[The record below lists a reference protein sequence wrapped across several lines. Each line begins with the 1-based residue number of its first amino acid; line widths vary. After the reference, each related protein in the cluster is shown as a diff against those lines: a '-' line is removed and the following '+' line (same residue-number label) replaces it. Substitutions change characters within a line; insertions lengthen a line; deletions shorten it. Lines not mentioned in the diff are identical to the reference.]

1 MKNPIMVTLVALAA
15 VLLTLSDDNPA
26 SAQVVS
32 LCIGNGQVNGRI
44 VTGTPFGDFI
54 DCSVSSGDL
63 VIFGLGGDNWTLAG
77 RGADV
82 IDGGPG
88 DDILIGGDSKDL
100 LQGRPDKDFLAG
112 GRGDDLLRG
121 EDGPDQL
128 FGGDDNDLLFG
139 GGDDDIMFGGANLD
153 LCDGQE
159 ATGDLASSPCEMPSN
174 VP

>member
-1 MKNPIMVTLVALAA
+1 MKNPIMITLVALAA

-44 VTGTPFGDFI
+44 VTGTPFGNFI

-63 VIFGLGGDNWTLAG
+63 VIFRLG
-77 RGADV
+77 R
-82 IDGGPG
+82 
-88 DDILIGGDSKDL
+88 
-100 LQGRPDKDFLAG
+100 
-112 GRGDDLLRG
+112 
-121 EDGPDQL
+121 
-128 FGGDDNDLLFG
+128 DDNDLLFG
-139 GGDDDIMFGGANLD
+139 GAGDDIMFGGTNVD

-159 ATGDLASSPCEMPSN
+159 ASGDLASSPCEMPAN